1 MAQAQVA
8 REAFAVAS
16 VLQKSRLLGRLTSL
30 RATLNG
36 LVKVGST
43 MTHGLTDDLLVP
55 FENDKYLNRALDL
68 AETNLESIHAHHGE
82 YLSRSE
88 EDCIGVL
95 QEDYENFYEPH
106 FKNPYIPMGSNGP
119 WIVTT
124 HGNVIHDNGG
134 YGMLGLGHTP
144 SEITPALH
152 GHDCQ
157 ANIMTASFEAKE
169 FADLL
174 RQELGHRNMTE
185 NPFPKFM
192 CLNSGSE
199 GVELALRVSDAYSK
213 QVAPGKAKL
222 IIAMEDSFH
231 GRTTR
236 AGSLSQSCWPKYQK
250 NLGSWEQLPPVIHV
264 PANDSDALREKFREL
279 QGQDVHVEA
288 VVMEPT
294 QGEGAPGF
302 NITREFYDTV
312 RELSTDH
319 NAVMVIDSVQAG
331 FRTRGSLSIIDAA
344 GFESAEPPDLEVWSK
359 AINAGQFPLS
369 IVGLHK
375 RMVGVYPFGVY
386 GNTMTSNPRAMKV
399 GSAVL
404 RTIGPEIRANI
415 VQRGEEFKAMLH
427 RVADYY
433 PEAAEN
439 VTGSGLLLALHMR
452 SNYPV
457 CGPIELEQQIRRA
470 GVGVIHGGENAIRF
484 TPHFRITSEEIEMV
498 EKVLHDVLSTATP
511 KTEVQTEI

>member
-213 QVAPGKAKL
+213 QVAPDWGWRQSQADNCNGGLFSWAYHESRKL
-222 IIAMEDSFH
+222 ITELLAEIPEEPGELGAAA
-231 GRTTR
+231 TCNTR
-236 AGSLSQSCWPKYQK
+236 SSERFRRPPREIPGAAG
-250 NLGSWEQLPPVIHV
+250 
-264 PANDSDALREKFREL
+264 
-279 QGQDVHVEA
+279 
-288 VVMEPT
+288 
-294 QGEGAPGF
+294 
-302 NITREFYDTV
+302 
-312 RELSTDH
+312 
-319 NAVMVIDSVQAG
+319 AG
-331 FRTRGSLSIIDAA
+331 CARGS
-344 GFESAEPPDLEVWSK
+344 GC
-359 AINAGQFPLS
+359 
-369 IVGLHK
+369 
-375 RMVGVYPFGVY
+375 Y
-386 GNTMTSNPRAMKV
+386 GA
-399 GSAVL
+399 
-404 RTIGPEIRANI
+404 
-415 VQRGEEFKAMLH
+415 H
-427 RVADYY
+427 
-433 PEAAEN
+433 
-439 VTGSGLLLALHMR
+439 TGRRR
-452 SNYPV
+452 S
-457 CGPIELEQQIRRA
+457 
-470 GVGVIHGGENAIRF
+470 RF
-484 TPHFRITSEEIEMV
+484 
-498 EKVLHDVLSTATP
+498 
-511 KTEVQTEI
+511 